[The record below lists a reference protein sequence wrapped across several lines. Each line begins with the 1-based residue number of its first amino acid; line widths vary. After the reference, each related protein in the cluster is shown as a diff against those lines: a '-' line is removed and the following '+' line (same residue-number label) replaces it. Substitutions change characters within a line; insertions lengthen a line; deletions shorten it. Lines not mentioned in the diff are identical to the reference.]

1 METPTKITSE
11 FFSKRL
17 VALCLRSGLGG
28 FPKDAL
34 DQRILQKS
42 AALVIGSTGEYSQ
55 AEVDAKLRLWLSEVC
70 PIQKMDHVTVR
81 RWLVDSGFLTRQ
93 PDGSHYQVP
102 ADPAPGLFDPE
113 VDQIDVRAAIQ
124 AAREEQ
130 ERRKRE
136 FIEKA
141 RAR

>member
-1 METPTKITSE
+1 METTTKITSE
-11 FFSKRL
+11 YFSKRL
-17 VALCLRSGLGG
+17 VELCLRSGLGG

-42 AALVIGSTGEYSQ
+42 AALVIGSAGEYSQ

-102 ADPAPGLFDPE
+102 SDPVLGQFDAA
-113 VDQIDVRAAIQ
+113 VDQVDVRAVIQ
-124 AAREEQ
+124 AAREAQ

-136 FIEKA
+136 FMEK
-141 RAR
+141 RK